1 MPAIYIRKP
10 ICDGQGVM
18 RRLRLFARGSSL
30 RLLVLG
36 VAALVVTL
44 AAAPSSSAVRR
55 AEPGSAAG
63 ATAAAPCSRATAA
76 RLGKPYLWDPFRS
89 QRQQIAQLLCGPF
102 TGPGSTAMVM
112 SFRAPTCWGEQG
124 WAMFRRVGGT
134 WRLVK
139 VQRGT
144 FLFPFIVVDNDIQ
157 ENAPVFRRGD
167 SRCGPTGGRQGRIWH
182 WNGRRLAQ
190 SPISWMLLTTEDRGG
205 GGGGVTSPLPG
216 RISCDMSDGNED
228 LYHVICGSET
238 LGQMVTMTLDG
249 QITVCTSGCAFGPSI
264 FGMRP
269 PRLPFGQSVTLE
281 NFRCTSQTTGVLCTL
296 LASGKGF
303 LINSTGITRVG

>member
-1 MPAIYIRKP
+1 
-10 ICDGQGVM
+10 M
-18 RRLRLFARGSSL
+18 RRLRPFARGLSL

-36 VAALVVTL
+36 MAALVVTL
-44 AAAPSSSAVRR
+44 AAEPSSSAVRR
-55 AEPGSAAG
+55 AEPGSG
-63 ATAAAPCSRATAA
+63 NSATAAAPCSRATAA
-76 RLGKPYLWDPFRS
+76 RLGKPYLWDPLRF
-89 QRQQIAQLLCGPF
+89 QRQQIVQLLCGPF

-190 SPISWMLLTTEDRGG
+190 SPISWMLLTTDKPGGSGG
-205 GGGGVTSPLPG
+205 GLYSPLPG
-216 RISCDMSDGNED
+216 RIWCTMKDGDEDEYYVRCDG
-228 LYHVICGSET
+228 ET
-238 LGQMVTMTLDG
+238 LGQTATLTPDG
-249 QITVCTSGCAFGPSI
+249 QTTVCTSGCALRPSPWS
-264 FGMRP
+264 MRP
-269 PRLPFGQSVTLE
+269 PRVPFGQNVTLDH
-281 NFRCTSQTTGVLCTL
+281 FRCASQPTGVLCTV